1 MQEEWS
7 WDQISKLQGTLVI
20 VKKGNIEAAIRQ
32 LKRKVTQENILK
44 DAQKHEFFITG
55 TQKRR
60 KKEAEARRRWLKRQ
74 KELQTIFY
82 GD

>member
-7 WDQISKLQGTLVI
+7 WDHISKLQGTLVI
-20 VKKGNIEAAIRQ
+20 VKRGNIESAIRQ
-32 LKRKVTQENILK
+32 LKRKITQENILK
-44 DAQKHEFFITG
+44 DAQKHEFFVPG

-74 KELQTIFY
+74 KELQAMQY
-82 GD
+82 GE